1 MKVKG
6 KKSCMCTIINV
17 KSVSLISCQDCHRR
31 YYTAGFFTTKN
42 TTTFQVQFFFS
53 KFINVN

>member
-31 YYTAGFFTTKN
+31 YYTAGFFTTKTQLFKYN
-42 TTTFQVQFFFS
+42 FFLS